1 MKHDEKNIF
10 FHELI
15 GLRARVIRAFNKY
28 QEGLEGKIFWE
39 TERGILIKRDD
50 GGLARILKHEVLLE
64 LELPSGRKIIVGG
77 DYLFGDPIERA
88 KRIKRVKWR

>member
-15 GLRARVIRAFNKY
+15 GLRARVIRAFNKS
-28 QEGLEGKIFWE
+28 QEGIEGKIFWE
-39 TERGILIKRDD
+39 TERSLLIEKYEE
-50 GGLARILKHEVLLE
+50 GLARILKHEVLLE
-64 LELPSGRKIIVGG
+64 LELPTGKKITVGG